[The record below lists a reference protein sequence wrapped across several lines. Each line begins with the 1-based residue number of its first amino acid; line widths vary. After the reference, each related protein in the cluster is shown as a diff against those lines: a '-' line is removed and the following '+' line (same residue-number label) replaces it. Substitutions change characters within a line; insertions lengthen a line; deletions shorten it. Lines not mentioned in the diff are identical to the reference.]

1 MLASP
6 SVWTV
11 MIALLGTHLAGM
23 GVFLTVPVLAPAI
36 AAELGI
42 AASLAGVHTALVYL
56 GAMVSGPLAGAF
68 IHRFG
73 GIRVLQVGMLIS
85 AFGISLAAL
94 GHPAALFASAIIAGL
109 GHGPVTPAGSHL
121 LAARTP
127 AKRRGLIF
135 SLKQCGVPAG
145 AMLIAA
151 AVPPIAVAA
160 GWRQGVVAVVVFL
173 AFSALCLQPLR
184 AALDAERDPK
194 AAIRGLGQIWGAAA
208 SSLGLLRRLPVLR
221 RMTIMSA
228 LYGVSQFCFSTFFV
242 VFQVASLGASLT
254 EAGMRLAFAQAAGVA
269 GRVIWGVVAD
279 RTGAAPVFTGL
290 GIGAAV
296 AGLALLLAGPG
307 WPGLVIILAGMLMGA
322 TAIGWN
328 GVFLAEMAR
337 LAPTGQV
344 GGTTAAAG
352 FVFGLSMLVAPPFFS
367 LLVDLSGG
375 YEAGFAL
382 CIITALIGASLAW
395 SVRGRAV
402 SAA

>member
-23 GVFLTVPVLAPAI
+23 GVFLTVPVLAPEI

-85 AFGISLAAL
+85 AFGIALAVL
-94 GHPAALFASAIIAGL
+94 GHPAALFASAVIAGL

-127 AKRRGLIF
+127 ARRRGLIF

-160 GWRQGVVAVVVFL
+160 GWRQGVLVVFL
-173 AFSALCLQPLR
+173 VFSAFCLQPLR
-184 AALDAERDPK
+184 AALDAERNPK

-208 SSLGLLRRLPVLR
+208 SSLGLLRQFPVLR

-254 EAGMRLAFAQAAGVA
+254 EAGLRLAFAQAAGVA
-269 GRVIWGVVAD
+269 GRVLWGVVAD

-296 AGLALLLAGPG
+296 AGLALLMAGPD

-337 LAPTGQV
+337 LAPSGQV

-367 LLVDLSGG
+367 LLVDLTGG

-382 CIITALIGASLAW
+382 CIITALIGAALAW
-395 SVRGRAV
+395 SVRDGAV
-402 SAA
+402 SRP

>member
-1 MLASP
+1 
-6 SVWTV
+6 
-11 MIALLGTHLAGM
+11 
-23 GVFLTVPVLAPAI
+23 VLAPAI

-85 AFGISLAAL
+85 AFGISLAML
-94 GHPAALFASAIIAGL
+94 GHPAALFASAVIAGL

-127 AKRRGLIF
+127 ARRRGLIF

-160 GWRQGVVAVVVFL
+160 GWRQGVLAVVVFL

-184 AALDAERDPK
+184 AALDAERNPK

-208 SSLGLLRRLPVLR
+208 SSLGLLRQFPVLR

-254 EAGMRLAFAQAAGVA
+254 EAGMRLAVAQAAGVA
-269 GRVIWGVVAD
+269 GRVLWGVVAD
-279 RTGAAPVFTGL
+279 RTGAAPVFAGL

-307 WPGLVIILAGMLMGA
+307 WPGFVIILAGMLMGA

-337 LAPTGQV
+337 LAPAGQV

-367 LLVDLSGG
+367 LLVDLTGG
-375 YEAGFAL
+375 YAAGFAL
-382 CIITALIGASLAW
+382 CVITALIGAWLAW
-395 SVRGRAV
+395 SVRGGAV
-402 SAA
+402 SRP